1 MKDPPAVPDQKPPPP
16 PAAYVLEDQVGHVLR
31 RVHQRATAIFLSKI
45 GEVQVTP
52 TQWAALVKLRDT
64 GGASQN
70 HLGRLTAM
78 DPATIQGVIRR
89 LVDRDLIER
98 AGDPRD
104 RRRQVLRL
112 TPAGAALVDRLLA
125 NALEVSR
132 ATLEPLEPQER
143 AEFLRLAKAL
153 I

>member
-1 MKDPPAVPDQKPPPP
+1 VPDQKSAAAPPG
-16 PAAYVLEDQVGHVLR
+16 AYQLEDQAGHLLR
-31 RVHQRATAIFLSKI
+31 RVHQRATSIFLNKI
-45 GEVQVTP
+45 GEPQVTP
-52 TQWAALVKLRDT
+52 TQWAAMVKLRDT

-112 TPAGAALVDRLLA
+112 TPAGTALVERLSA
-125 NALEVSR
+125 NAHEVSR
-132 ATLEPLEPQER
+132 TILEPLDPHDR
-143 AEFLRLAKAL
+143 AEFLRLVKAL
-153 I
+153 V

>member
-1 MKDPPAVPDQKPPPP
+1 MPDRKSAAPPGAATPD
-16 PAAYVLEDQVGHVLR
+16 YRLEEQAGHLLR

-45 GEVQVTP
+45 GEPQLTP

-98 AGDPRD
+98 AGDPQD

-112 TPAGAALVDRLLA
+112 TPAGAALVDRLSA
-125 NALEVSR
+125 SALEVSR
-132 ATLEPLEPQER
+132 AILEPLTPGDR
-143 AEFLRLAKAL
+143 AEFLRLVKAL
-153 I
+153 M

>member
-1 MKDPPAVPDQKPPPP
+1 MPDQKPTAPPGL
-16 PAAYVLEDQVGHVLR
+16 YVLEEQIGHVLR
-31 RVHQRATAIFLSKI
+31 RAHQRATAIFLNKI
-45 GEVQVTP
+45 GEPQLTP

-64 GGASQN
+64 DGASQN

-89 LVDRDLIER
+89 LVDRNLIER

-112 TPAGAALVDRLLA
+112 TPAGTALVDRLSA

-132 ATLEPLEPQER
+132 AILDPLSAQDR

-153 I
+153 M

>member
-1 MKDPPAVPDQKPPPP
+1 MPDQKP
-16 PAAYVLEDQVGHVLR
+16 AAATGAYLLEEQIGHVLR
-31 RVHQRATAIFLSKI
+31 RVHQRATAIFLNKI
-45 GEVQVTP
+45 GEPSLTP

-89 LVDRDLIER
+89 LVGRNMIER
-98 AGDPRD
+98 AGDPQD

-112 TPAGAALVDRLLA
+112 TPTGQALVDRLSA
-125 NALEVSR
+125 NAHEVSR
-132 ATLEPLEPQER
+132 AILEPLAPADRE
-143 AEFLRLAKAL
+143 AFLRLVKQL
-153 I
+153 V